1 MRKKSFAVLVVVMF
15 SAALIACGSEKGS
28 GSAYV
33 PPDSDFEYT
42 VDSDTNTVTI
52 TKYTGNA
59 REITFPSEIDGKA
72 VTAIGIS
79 VLRESDCVTSVV
91 IPDSVTLL
99 SESVFQAQRQLVSVE
114 LSKNIT
120 VIPKYAFQYCESLE
134 SIVIPE
140 GVTEIGRNAFQDCT
154 GLESVIFPDSII
166 KCDNDAFLRCMSLP
180 EITYRGITYVNDGD
194 YMSMYDLIMAIRIQ
208 QKTD

>member
-1 MRKKSFAVLVVVMF
+1 MRKKSFAVLVTVMF

-52 TKYTGNA
+52 TKYAGNA
-59 REITFPSEIDGKA
+59 KEITSPSEIDGKA
-72 VTAIGIS
+72 VTAIGIC
-79 VLRESDCVTSVV
+79 VLCESDCVTSVV
-91 IPDSVTLL
+91 IP
-99 SESVFQAQRQLVSVE
+99 
-114 LSKNIT
+114 
-120 VIPKYAFQYCESLE
+120 KYAFRYCESLE
-134 SIVIPE
+134 SIVIPK

-166 KCDNDAFLRCMSLP
+166 KCSNDAFLRCMSLP

-194 YMSMYDLIMAIRIQ
+194 YMSMDDLIMAIHIQ